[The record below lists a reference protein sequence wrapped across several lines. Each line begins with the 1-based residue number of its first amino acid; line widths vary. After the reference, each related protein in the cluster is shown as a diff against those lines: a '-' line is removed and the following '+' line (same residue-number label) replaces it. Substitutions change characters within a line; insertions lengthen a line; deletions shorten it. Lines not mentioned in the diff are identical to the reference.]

1 MQDKLLQTPDGVR
14 DTYDVECK
22 KKRKI
27 IEKLH
32 HTLEL
37 YSYHDIETPTF
48 EYFDIFNRD
57 KGSAPSNEMYKF
69 FDRDNNT
76 LVLRPDIT
84 PSIARC
90 VAKYYKDEQL
100 PIRLCYTGNT
110 YSNPRKLQGK
120 LKEVTQ
126 IGAELIN
133 DDSSAADAEIIAT
146 VVDSFKALGIDEFQI
161 EIGQIDYFKG
171 IVSEAGITEAEE
183 LQIKEYINIKNF
195 FGLEEYLKK
204 LDLSPILKK
213 AFLAFDSL
221 FGGESMLEQ
230 AEKLV
235 TNPVSLAAVHRL
247 QRIYKALCCY
257 GYDKYI
263 GFDFSMLNGYN
274 YYTGVIFRGY
284 TYGTGDAVVKGGR
297 YNNLLKQFGK
307 DAPSIGFAF
316 TVEELI
322 MALSR
327 QNIEVSVE
335 YSNTIILYD
344 IENQESAISL
354 GKSLRQNDKKIELI
368 RKSVRKSVEDYLEYA
383 KREHFSG
390 LFYFEN
396 SDTVKVFD
404 LVSGD
409 ENEVAIASL
418 K

>member
-14 DTYDVECK
+14 DTYDIECK

-27 IEKLH
+27 INKLH
-32 HTLEL
+32 HVLEL

-48 EYFDIFNRD
+48 EFFDIFNRD

-90 VAKYYKDEQL
+90 VAKYYSDEEL

-110 YSNPRKLQGK
+110 YTNTLKLQGK
-120 LKEVTQ
+120 LKEITQ

-146 VVDSFKALGIDEFQI
+146 VVDCFTELGINEFQI

-171 IVSEAGITEAEE
+171 IVAESGISEEAE
-183 LQIKEYINIKNF
+183 LQIREYINIKNF
-195 FGLEEYLKK
+195 FGLEEYLNK
-204 LDLSPILKK
+204 LDISNEHKK
-213 AFLAFDSL
+213 AFMAFDSL
-221 FGGESMLEQ
+221 FGGESMLDE

-235 TNPVSLAAVHRL
+235 NNKVSLDAVNRL
-247 QRIYKALCCY
+247 RRVYKALSYY
-257 GYDKYI
+257 GYEQYI
-263 GFDFSMLNGYN
+263 GFDLSMLNGYN
-274 YYTGVIFRGY
+274 YYTGIIFRGY
-284 TYGTGDAVVKGGR
+284 TYGTGNAVLTGGR

-316 TVEELI
+316 SVEELI
-322 MALSR
+322 MAMNR
-327 QNIEVSVE
+327 QNIEIEVS

-344 IENQESAISL
+344 IENQEYAIGL
-354 GKSLRQNDKKIELI
+354 GKNLRSKDRKIELI
-368 RKSVRKSVEDYLEYA
+368 RKSQRSSIPEYLDYA

-390 LFYFEN
+390 LLYLKDGN
-396 SDTVKVFD
+396 TIVAYD
-404 LVSGD
+404 LINGD
-409 ENEVAIASL
+409 ESELNIADI
-418 K
+418 

>member
-1 MQDKLLQTPDGVR
+1 M
-14 DTYDVECK
+14 
-22 KKRKI
+22 
-27 IEKLH
+27 
-32 HTLEL
+32 
-37 YSYHDIETPTF
+37 
-48 EYFDIFNRD
+48 
-57 KGSAPSNEMYKF
+57 
-69 FDRDNNT
+69 
-76 LVLRPDIT
+76 
-84 PSIARC
+84 
-90 VAKYYKDEQL
+90 
-100 PIRLCYTGNT
+100 
-110 YSNPRKLQGK
+110 QGK

-204 LDLSPILKK
+204 LDLSPVLKK